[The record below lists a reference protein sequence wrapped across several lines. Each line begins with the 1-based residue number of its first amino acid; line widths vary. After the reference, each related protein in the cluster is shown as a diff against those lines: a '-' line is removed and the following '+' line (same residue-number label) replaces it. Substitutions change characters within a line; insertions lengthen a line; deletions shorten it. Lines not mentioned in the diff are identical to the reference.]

1 MEIPNRVQ
9 EVIEEAD
16 LAWVGTC
23 LDDVPNVNIVGFF
36 KVISDN
42 EMLLA
47 DNYFYKTRKNL
58 IKNPKIALTVKN
70 PDKLTSYQLKGDAK
84 IIEEGDLYEEMKE
97 WVSAEKVSNR
107 ELPKKAAVKI
117 NVKQIYNTT
126 PGDKAGKKLELVK
139 KDKIK

>member
-9 EVIEEAD
+9 EIIEKAD

-23 LDDVPNVNIVGFF
+23 SDDIPNVNIVGFF

-126 PGDKAGKKLELVK
+126 PGDKAGKKIRTRK
-139 KDKIK
+139 KR